1 MAAPTWSELQRA
13 PSSRQE
19 LNKSAD
25 GSGAKGYCWKMDQ
38 RLLATETLDNLRL
51 LMEVVRHH
59 PLSFEYSARALVK
72 NSLSVACLSIN
83 QSTSA

>member
-25 GSGAKGYCWKMDQ
+25 GSEAKGYCWKMDQ
-38 RLLATETLDNLRL
+38 RLLASETLDNLGL
-51 LMEVVRHH
+51 LMEVVS
-59 PLSFEYSARALVK
+59 PLEALK
-72 NSLSVACLSIN
+72 LLYI
-83 QSTSA
+83 

>member
-19 LNKSAD
+19 LNKGAD
-25 GSGAKGYCWKMDQ
+25 GSEAKGYCWKMDQ

-51 LMEVVRHH
+51 LIEVVR
-59 PLSFEYSARALVK
+59 PLT
-72 NSLSVACLSIN
+72 LSPETLAEGP
-83 QSTSA
+83 